1 MNTYL
6 ATAEAHIQLRGRIGS
21 LEDTLRSAHLHDD
34 VSVQDIDAVEWA
46 DPMNAHVRLA
56 LIVPV
61 KDGSDDAGGEM
72 DHTIRMSL
80 IGEEYTIAKGSM
92 MITKVFE
99 VMPFEE
105 EY

>member
-6 ATAEAHIQLRGRIGS
+6 ATAEAHIHLRGHISS
-21 LEDTLRSAHLHDD
+21 LEDALRSAHLHD
-34 VSVQDIDAVEWA
+34 VSIQDIDAVEWV
-46 DPMNAHVRLA
+46 DTMNAHVRLA

-61 KDGSDDAGGEM
+61 KDGTDHAEDEM
-72 DHTIRMSL
+72 DHIIRTSL
-80 IGEEYTIAKGSM
+80 IGEEYTIAKGNMTIS
-92 MITKVFE
+92 KVFE

>member
-21 LEDTLRSAHLHDD
+21 LEDALRSAHLHG
-34 VSVQDIDAVEWA
+34 VSVQDIDAVEWV
-46 DPMNAHVRLA
+46 DPMNAHVKLA

-61 KDGSDDAGGEM
+61 KDGTEHAGDEM
-72 DHTIRMSL
+72 DHIIRISL
-80 IGEEYTIAKGSM
+80 TGEEFTIAKGSM
-92 MITKVFE
+92 VITKVFE

>member
-1 MNTYL
+1 MKSYL
-6 ATAEAHIQLRGRIGS
+6 ATAEVHIQLRGRIGS

-61 KDGSDDAGGEM
+61 KDTELAGDEL
-72 DHTIRMSL
+72 DHIIRTSL

-92 MITKVFE
+92 VITKVFE
-99 VMPFEE
+99 VIPFEE
-105 EY
+105 DY